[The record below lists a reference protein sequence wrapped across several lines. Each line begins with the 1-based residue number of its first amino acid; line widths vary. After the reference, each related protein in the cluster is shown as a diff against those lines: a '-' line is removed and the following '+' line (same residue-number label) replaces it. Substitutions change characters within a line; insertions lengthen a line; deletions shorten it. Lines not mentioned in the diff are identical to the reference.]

1 MGYLTEYVVNGDG
14 PWGAEEVAHLYR
26 RAAFGG
32 TTFERDVAQGVQTQS
47 GLRMAVDRLVDFA
60 PEDPHLDRRGGGSA
74 GYGAPLHALPND
86 ESDLG
91 QVKHGHLLIPLQAHW
106 LYRMRYTTQP
116 FQEMFTLFLHNH
128 MPTEWDKV
136 FGGISRHVIKGNNGS
151 DPNEQCSGGPLGFDQ
166 DRRKQMVYD
175 VIRTQN
181 YLYRQ
186 TGIDSFHNLLMNITR
201 DPCML
206 LYLDNVDNQKGRP
219 QENFARELM
228 ELFSMGVDNGYTE
241 TDIQEIAKVLTGET
255 LPFRDCDGNYDY
267 RTYGFDPSIH
277 EGGNK
282 AVFGRIIQEDFNG
295 GETEQLIDLILEQVS
310 VNPDVRGL
318 PAPYNDLPA
327 VAVFMSWKILRWF
340 VSDSV
345 QLYPVPDEPVLE
357 LAHYMR
363 GTDNAPYPARRYPY
377 DLRACMRKVFLSKYF
392 FAPEN
397 RYTMIKS
404 PTDFYVTTLRG
415 LELDDQFSYIN
426 GPGKRMQNMGMEL
439 FEPPNVSG
447 WRGGEGWVSAGK
459 LVERFN
465 YGDYLFWHVM
475 SRTAEFRGKWGAWL
489 NNMIADP
496 TTEISGVNDIEGM
509 IDFVCRRLLHQP
521 PNESERTQLKDF
533 LVEFPSFRQGMA
545 KFDERMRCLLHLVM
559 SMPRFQ
565 LK

>member
-14 PWGAEEVAHLYR
+14 PWGEEEVAHLYR

-32 TTFERDVAQGVQTQS
+32 TTFERSLALGVPTQS
-47 GLRMAVDRLVDFA
+47 GMRMAVDRLVDFL
-60 PEDPHLDRRGGGSA
+60 PEDPHLDSRTGGPS
-74 GYGAPLHALPND
+74 GYGAPLAALPDD

-106 LYRMRYTTQP
+106 LYRMRYTSQP
-116 FQEMFTLFLHNH
+116 FQEMWTLFLHNH
-128 MPTEWDKV
+128 MPTEWDKIFAGV
-136 FGGISRHVIKGNNGS
+136 SRHVIKGNNGE
-151 DPNEQCSGGPLGFDQ
+151 DANEQCSGGPLGIDQ
-166 DRRKQMVYD
+166 DRRKQTVYNL
-175 VIRTQN
+175 IRGQN

-186 TGIDSFHNLLMNITR
+186 NGIDSFRDFLLSVARN
-201 DPCML
+201 PCML
-206 LYLDNVDNQKGRP
+206 VYLDNVDNQKGRP

-241 TDIQEIAKVLTGET
+241 TDIQENARILTGET
-255 LPFRDCDGNYDY
+255 LPFRNCDGNYDY
-267 RTYGFDPSIH
+267 ETYGFDPSIH
-277 EGGNK
+277 EPGNK
-282 AVFGRIIQEDFNG
+282 TVFGTTIREDFNG
-295 GETEQLIDLILEQVS
+295 GETEQLIDLILQQVS

-327 VAVFMSWKILRWF
+327 AAVYISWKILKWF
-340 VSDSV
+340 VSDTV
-345 QLYPVPDEPVLE
+345 QLTPVPDAPVLE

-363 GTDNAPYPARRYPY
+363 GTDNASYPARRFPF

-397 RYTMIKS
+397 RYTMVKS
-404 PTDFYVTTLRG
+404 PTDFYVTMLRG
-415 LELDDQFSYIN
+415 LELDDQFSFIN

-447 WRGGEGWVSAGK
+447 WRGGDGWISAGK

-475 SRTAEFRGKWGAWL
+475 NRTDAFRGKWSTWL
-489 NNMIADP
+489 NNIIADP
-496 TTEISGVNDIEGM
+496 TTEISGVNDVDGM
-509 IDFVCRRLLHQP
+509 IDFACKRLLHQAP
-521 PNESERTQLKDF
+521 TDNERTNLRDF
-533 LVEFPSFRQGMA
+533 LVEFPSNRQG
-545 KFDERMRCLLHLVM
+545 KQLFDERMRSLLHLVT